1 MTMTPTL
8 KPVHTEADILP
19 AWRDTP
25 VAELLALHN
34 LGVAARQYAHPQIL
48 IATCAEQQAPLRLP
62 AGFAI
67 GLHTAAGNLKRD
79 PFKVSWAIG
88 IGQVSA
94 IAIIGHTGCGMVRLR
109 DQREEFVARMG
120 SAAGWARP
128 AAEQHFDHWS
138 DLFAIEDPVVF
149 AAAEAAR
156 LRIRYPHI
164 PVAALLYDTT
174 DKMLLQ
180 IEACS

>member
-1 MTMTPTL
+1 MTPTL
-8 KPVHTEADILP
+8 KAVRTVADILP
-19 AWRDTP
+19 QWRDTP

-34 LGVAARQYAHPQIL
+34 LGTAARPYAHPQIL
-48 IATCAEQQAPLRLP
+48 IATCPEQPAALRLP

-67 GLHTAAGNLKRD
+67 SLHTAAANLKRD

-88 IGQVSA
+88 IGQASA
-94 IAIIGHTGCGMVRLR
+94 IAIVGHAGCGMVRLR
-109 DQREEFVARMG
+109 DQRDEFVERMV

-138 DLFAIEDPVVF
+138 DLFAIEEPVAF

-156 LRIRYPHI
+156 LRARYPKI
-164 PVAALLYDTT
+164 PVAALLYDAAGQ
-174 DKMLLQ
+174 MLLQ
-180 IEACS
+180 IDA

>member
-8 KPVHTEADILP
+8 KTVRTVADILP
-19 AWRDTP
+19 QWRDTP

-34 LGVAARQYAHPQIL
+34 LGAAARQYAHPQIL
-48 IATCAEQQAPLRLP
+48 IATCPEQPAALRLP

-67 GLHTAAGNLKRD
+67 SLHTAAANLKRD

-88 IGQVSA
+88 IGHASA
-94 IAIIGHTGCGMVRLR
+94 IAIVGHTGCGMVRLR
-109 DQREEFVARMG
+109 DQRDEFVERMV

-138 DLFAIEDPVVF
+138 DLFAIQEPVVF

-156 LRIRYPHI
+156 LRARYPKI
-164 PVAALLYDTT
+164 PVAALLYDAA
-174 DKMLLQ
+174 DQSLLQ
-180 IEACS
+180 IDA